1 MCIRDRQ
8 HWTSD
13 RAKYLWSLLL
23 EIPHL
28 IKGDIQKASNAN
40 KLDAAQRKTVYS
52 VVGRACVDAAWLPD
66 QTGVP
71 HKSKELL
78 LSDLPDGFEAT
89 SVRAKELAERLDMKQ
104 PEREQAL
111 DIVTGGDSVLKEL
124 IDLYQMCIRDRVML
138 RFGFMTTASS

>member
-1 MCIRDRQ
+1 MCIRDR
-8 HWTSD
+8 
-13 RAKYLWSLLL
+13 
-23 EIPHL
+23 
-28 IKGDIQKASNAN
+28 
-40 KLDAAQRKTVYS
+40 RKTVYS

-124 IDLYQMCIRDRVML
+124 IDLYQSGSDSDREKLKKMIPTVEL
-138 RFGFMTTASS
+138 PPPAPAFKDGLTGLSRSQRGNISQGSTNPAPVSNRCV